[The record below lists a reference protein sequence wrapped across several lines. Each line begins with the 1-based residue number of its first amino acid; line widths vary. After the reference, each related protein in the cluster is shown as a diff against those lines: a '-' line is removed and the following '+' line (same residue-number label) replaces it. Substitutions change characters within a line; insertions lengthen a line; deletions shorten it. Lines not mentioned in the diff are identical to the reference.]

1 MELKNK
7 ERWTNKWSSILSRRK
22 TTEFVELEGDTKLAR
37 VLGLLELTALGVG
50 STLGI
55 GVYVLAGDV
64 AVNNAGPAVTISF
77 LIAAIASAF
86 AGLCYAEF
94 ASRVPRA
101 GSAYIY
107 SYVTIGEFCAFI
119 IGWNL
124 ILEYA
129 IGTASVA
136 KGLSNYLDI
145 LFDNVMQKTLTNWMP
160 IHVSFLSSYPD
171 FFASGLVILLS
182 VLVAW
187 GVKESSTINGIFTI
201 VNLLTIFIIIVCGAF
216 KANASYWFI
225 PKEDIPSNVHG
236 GEGRFLPFGW
246 AGVMAGA
253 AKCFFGFVGFDVI
266 ATTGEEAK
274 NPKKNIPLA
283 IVVSLLIIFI
293 AYFGVASVITMI
305 IPYYEQNENAPL
317 PFAFSKAGL
326 PGVMWIIS
334 IGAICALL
342 ASLLTVVFPLT
353 RILYAM
359 ATDGVLF
366 KFLANVSDKTKTPVV
381 ATMLSG
387 ILSAIVAGIFN
398 LGQLIDMMSIGTLLA
413 YSIVAFCI
421 LFLRYEEDTE
431 SLKQSSALFQNGVE
445 RNTVSVNPIFHQLKI
460 MFNLTGMKYPSLSTE
475 KTAKRSIYSF
485 CILASVLCF
494 SFIYLENFIINK
506 NICMYLNII
515 LIILTILSFIVL
527 ARQPQSNVMIPFKVP
542 FVPLIPCCSILMNI
556 YLMMKLDLSTWI
568 RFILWLIVG
577 LLIYVFYSIDHSVQG
592 KKMLNDEQHHQKQRI
607 NE

>member
-1 MELKNK
+1 MKMTADLACDTE
-7 ERWTNKWSSILSRRK
+7 TNTHKWSTILSRRK
-22 TTEFVELEGDTKLAR
+22 TTELLELEGDSKLAR

-55 GVYVLAGDV
+55 GIYVLAGDV
-64 AVNNAGPAVTISF
+64 AVNSAGPAVIISF

-145 LFDNVMQKTLTNWMP
+145 LLDNVMQKTLTKWMP

-171 FFASGLVILLS
+171 FFAGGLVMLLS

-201 VNLLTIFIIIVCGAF
+201 INLLTIFIIIVCGAF
-216 KANASYWFI
+216 KANTSYWFI
-225 PKEDIPSNVHG
+225 PKEDIPPNVNG

-274 NPKKNIPLA
+274 NPKKNIPLS

-305 IPYYEQNENAPL
+305 IPYYEQNEDAPL
-317 PFAFSKAGL
+317 PYAFNKAGL

-334 IGAICALL
+334 VGAICALL

-359 ATDGVLF
+359 AEDGVLF
-366 KFLANVSDKTKTPVV
+366 KFLATVNNKTKTPVV

-398 LGQLIDMMSIGTLLA
+398 LDQLIDMMSIGTLLA

-421 LFLRYEEDTE
+421 LFLRYEKDTE
-431 SLKQSSALFQNGVE
+431 SLKQSPALFQD
-445 RNTVSVNPIFHQLKI
+445 TVSVNPIFQQLKI
-460 MFNLTGMKYPSLSTE
+460 MFNSTGVQCPNMCTE
-475 KTAKRSIYSF
+475 KIAKKSIYYF
-485 CILASVLCF
+485 CTLATVLCF
-494 SFIYLENFIINK
+494 SFIYLENFISNE
-506 NICMYLNII
+506 NICMYFNII
-515 LIILTILSFIVL
+515 LTILTILSFVVL
-527 ARQPQSNVMIPFKVP
+527 ARQPRNKAMIPFKVP
-542 FVPLIPCCSILMNI
+542 FIPLIPCCSILMNI
-556 YLMMKLDLSTWI
+556 YLMMKLDVSTWI
-568 RFILWLIVG
+568 RFILWLIIGFV
-577 LLIYVFYSIDHSVQG
+577 IYAFYSINHSVEG
-592 KKMLNDEQHHQKQRI
+592 KKMLNDEQHRKHVD
-607 NE
+607 E